1 MEITD
6 EAIVLHLSKYSD
18 KASILHVYTRQH
30 GRMAYMVYGLHSKSG
45 KARAA
50 VFEPMAHIEITAN
63 HIPNKQIQQLKEAHL
78 HFIAPNTRTD
88 MRRRTVSLFLAEI
101 LYRTLLH
108 PMADEP
114 LFAWLV
120 EQIQALEQ
128 AVEPENLHLHFL
140 LGLTEFL
147 GITPMLDESG
157 VLLEMHS
164 GELVSYKPLHSD
176 YFSQQETSVLHRLL
190 ERRANGAS
198 LQLNPNSTSLQ
209 LSRKERQSL
218 LEKLCRYYELHI
230 TDFQTPKSLAVLEE
244 LFD

>member
-63 HIPNKQIQQLKEAHL
+63 HTPNKQIQQLKEAHL
-78 HFIAPNTRTD
+78 HFIAPATRTD
-88 MRRRTVSLFLAEI
+88 MHRRTISLFLAEI

-120 EQIQALEQ
+120 EQIQTLEQ
-128 AVEPENLHLHFL
+128 TAEPENMHLHFL

-157 VLLEMHS
+157 VLLDMHS

-176 YFSQQETSVLHRLL
+176 YFSQEETDYLKTLAPLTHPIK
-190 ERRANGAS
+190 GG
-198 LQLNPNSTSLQ
+198 STPLI
-209 LSRKERQSL
+209 LTRKERQSL

>member
-18 KASILHVYTRQH
+18 KASILHVYTRQY

-63 HIPNKQIQQLKEAHL
+63 HTPNKQIQQLKEAHL
-78 HFIAPNTRTD
+78 QFIAPQTRTN
-88 MRRRTVSLFLAEI
+88 MSRRTVSLFVAEI

-114 LFAWLV
+114 LFRWLT
-120 EQIQALEQ
+120 ETIQQLETTNT
-128 AVEPENLHLHFL
+128 PENLHLHFL
-140 LGLTEFL
+140 LQLTEYL

-157 VLLEMHS
+157 ILLDMHS
-164 GELVSYKPLHSD
+164 GELVSYKPLHTD
-176 YFSQQETSVLHRLL
+176 YFSQQETQYLHTLL
-190 ERRANGAS
+190 NHAPIT
-198 LQLNPNSTSLQ
+198 LQ
-209 LSRKERQSL
+209 REERQIL
-218 LEKLCRYYELHI
+218 LTKLCRYYELHI
-230 TDFQTPKSLAVLEE
+230 TDFQTPKSLAILEA

>member
-63 HIPNKQIQQLKEAHL
+63 HTPNKQIQQLKEAHL
-78 HFIAPNTRTD
+78 HFIAPETRTD

-128 AVEPENLHLHFL
+128 TAEPENLHLHFL

-157 VLLEMHS
+157 VILDMHS

-176 YFSQQETSVLHRLL
+176 YFSQEETDYLKTLVPITPSIQ
-190 ERRANGAS
+190 GG
-198 LQLNPNSTSLQ
+198 STPLI
-209 LSRKERQSL
+209 LTRKGRQSL

>member
-50 VFEPMAHIEITAN
+50 VFEPMAHVEIIAN
-63 HIPNKQIQQLKEAHL
+63 HTPNKQIQQLKEAHL
-78 HFIAPNTRTD
+78 HFIAPETRTD

-128 AVEPENLHLHFL
+128 TVEPENLHLHFL

-164 GELVSYKPLHSD
+164 GELVNYKPLHSD
-176 YFSQQETSVLHRLL
+176 YFSQEETSVLYALL
-190 ERRANGAS
+190 NQTP
-198 LQLNPNSTSLQ
+198 LTLN
-209 LSRKERQSL
+209 RKERQSL
-218 LEKLCRYYELHI
+218 LQKLCRYYELHI